1 MTRTIL
7 LAALATT
14 TVLTVATCVR
24 ADVRRN
30 ADGPRISTHV
40 CRGVVT
46 QTSGEDEPADAI
58 KVGDCYLH
66 RTATEY
72 KRVIAVCQVGDACQ
86 FKATIVGVARWYVDR
101 IVGPVRRMTR

>member
-1 MTRTIL
+1 MIRTIL
-7 LAALATT
+7 LAALATIAM
-14 TVLTVATCVR
+14 LDVATSVR

-30 ADGPRISTHV
+30 ADGLRGSTHV

-46 QTSGEDEPADAI
+46 QTSGEDEPSDAI

-86 FKATIVGVARWYVDR
+86 FKATIVGVGRWFVER
-101 IVGPVRRMTR
+101 IVGPVRMMTR